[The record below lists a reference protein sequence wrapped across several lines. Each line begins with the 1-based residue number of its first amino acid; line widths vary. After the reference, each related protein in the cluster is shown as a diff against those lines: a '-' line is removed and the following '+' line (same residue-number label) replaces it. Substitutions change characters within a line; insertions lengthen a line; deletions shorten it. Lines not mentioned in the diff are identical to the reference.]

1 MKIKPPN
8 KTIFSIVL
16 LGVMMLVV
24 FFWLKPERSAKPA
37 PEATWKSG
45 EDVLVV
51 NELSTANA
59 HPIVKLAKQSK
70 PSLDE
75 EEARLKNWKENF
87 PFKPLHPSTLKHDPE
102 LYDANDSSTWKMP
115 EDSKERM
122 LHEYH
127 QVAVRNH
134 GYLGNFHENPLR
146 YTKEFEQLY
155 HLLGEFD
162 RNDNAINVAKIFT
175 YLCYYHRAS
184 RHDPDELET
193 KSMPYYNEETG
204 EHGIHQVPLN
214 GSTTWGD
221 DVKSSREGIAFMLFQ
236 ERVWPGKEQMPP
248 GKSWE
253 LADYIIETIPAENL
267 LKIPHMTTFAFNTG
281 HEKALKEGDPF
292 LIPKEGFME
301 AYYENYLKKNEMP
314 IYFDME
320 GKPEV
325 LIRGEDG
332 QFYDKATGEVFMPG
346 VKPLE
351 IKPGEIFE
359 P

>member
-134 GYLGNFHENPLR
+134 GYLGNFHEN
-146 YTKEFEQLY
+146 
-155 HLLGEFD
+155 
-162 RNDNAINVAKIFT
+162 
-175 YLCYYHRAS
+175 
-184 RHDPDELET
+184 
-193 KSMPYYNEETG
+193 
-204 EHGIHQVPLN
+204 
-214 GSTTWGD
+214 
-221 DVKSSREGIAFMLFQ
+221 
-236 ERVWPGKEQMPP
+236 
-248 GKSWE
+248 
-253 LADYIIETIPAENL
+253 
-267 LKIPHMTTFAFNTG
+267 
-281 HEKALKEGDPF
+281 
-292 LIPKEGFME
+292 
-301 AYYENYLKKNEMP
+301 
-314 IYFDME
+314 
-320 GKPEV
+320 
-325 LIRGEDG
+325 
-332 QFYDKATGEVFMPG
+332 
-346 VKPLE
+346 
-351 IKPGEIFE
+351 
-359 P
+359 